1 MIIEPFAPG
10 DITAFLKLAQCEGW
24 VADEWEFRFLLE
36 QFPVG
41 CFVAREPNGHTT
53 GFVTALLHSRSG
65 WIGNLIV
72 AEESRGQGLG
82 ETLFR
87 SALTSLYGA
96 GAETVWL
103 TASPAGAPLYE
114 KSGFRKIDTIVRWVG
129 SGKLRRGS
137 HDREEKAAWLTDQ
150 GHDLDQ
156 RCWGDDR
163 PELLGVTAQRA
174 TYAGYSEE
182 GFIICQPGSAGM
194 QLGPF
199 SAASPASA
207 EQLFNSAAKVIP
219 ATSKILLDAPLS
231 NRAAV
236 RLFKRSQLTMAGST
250 LLMYAGKKPAY
261 RPDLL
266 YGLAT
271 MGSCG

>member
-10 DITAFLKLAQCEGW
+10 DSAAFLKLAQHEGW

-36 QFPVG
+36 QFPAG
-41 CFVAREPNGHTT
+41 CLVAREPNGETV
-53 GFVTALLHSRSG
+53 GFVTALLHTRSG

-87 SALTSLYGA
+87 SALASLYDA

-114 KSGFRKIDTIVRWVG
+114 KYGFRKIDVIVRWVG
-129 SGKLRRGS
+129 SGQQHHGNHERK
-137 HDREEKAAWLTDQ
+137 EKAGGLTEL
-150 GHDLDQ
+150 GHDLD
-156 RCWGDDR
+156 RHCWGDDR
-163 PELLGVTAQRA
+163 PALLAITTQRA
-174 TYAGYSEE
+174 TYTGCSDE
-182 GFIICQPGSAGM
+182 GFIVCQPGSAGM

-199 SAASPASA
+199 CAASPAGA
-207 EQLFNSAAKVIP
+207 EQLFCSAVKCLP
-219 ATSKILLDAPLS
+219 ATSKVLLDAPLS

-236 RLFKRSQLTMAGST
+236 RLFKRRQLTMAGST
-250 LLMYAGKKPAY
+250 LLMHAGKKPAY
-261 RPDLL
+261 RPELL